1 MVKFIFEVILIDVTF
16 LYKILIKYMI
26 LLYLIFPV
34 GDRYPLK
41 NIQQLDYA
49 DLRIAANLFKSNGKK
64 SIETIKQIISYPSPP
79 EGLGRGLNS
88 NRE

>member
-1 MVKFIFEVILIDVTF
+1 MVKFIFEVILPLGIDVTF

-49 DLRIAANLFKSNGKK
+49 DFRIAANLFKSNGKK
-64 SIETIKQIISYPSPP
+64 SIETIKQIISNM
-79 EGLGRGLNS
+79 NS